1 VPEKRTRIRMRRSRV
16 ADGECL
22 QGRVLGFGL
31 ELVFPVFEEDEE
43 AAEDL
48 RGFGVKEEEGGM
60 VKKKKKKRLC
70 MLTRDL
76 GFLGHTRTPLC
87 FGVFF
92 SSTLS
97 LCFKT
102 GLTDELTG
110 DPADSRFRLIK
121 NKIKFIQ
128 LKS

>member
-60 VKKKKKKRLC
+60 VMKKKKRWC

-76 GFLGHTRTPLC
+76 GFLGHTSTPLC

-92 SSTLS
+92 SSTLN

-110 DPADSRFRLIK
+110 DSADSRFRLNK

>member
-1 VPEKRTRIRMRRSRV
+1 MPEKRTRIRMRRSRV

-22 QGRVLGFGL
+22 QGMELGFGL

-60 VKKKKKKRLC
+60 VKKKKRWC

-76 GFLGHTRTPLC
+76 GFLGHPCVL
-87 FGVFF
+87 V
-92 SSTLS
+92 
-97 LCFKT
+97 
-102 GLTDELTG
+102 
-110 DPADSRFRLIK
+110 
-121 NKIKFIQ
+121 
-128 LKS
+128 

>member
-1 VPEKRTRIRMRRSRV
+1 MRRSRV